1 MDVDIQKIRDLA
13 DLAIE
18 KQLLELEVTDGD
30 KCVII
35 KTGLANSATP
45 ASNTMVVTAA
55 TPSVTPTQVPSSA
68 QTPAPAPSAPAASNE
83 LTITSP
89 MVGTFYRSPSPD
101 AAPFVEIGQSVAVGQ
116 TVCIIEAMKLMNQ
129 LEAEVSGKVLRFLV
143 ENGQPVEFGQPLIV
157 LTP

>member
-35 KTGLANSATP
+35 KTGLANSVTP
-45 ASNTMVVTAA
+45 ATNTMVVTAA

>member
-18 KQLLELEVTDGD
+18 KQLLELEVADGD

-35 KTGLANSATP
+35 KTGLGSAP
-45 ASNTMVVTAA
+45 AAASTMVVTAA
-55 TPSVTPTQVPSSA
+55 A
-68 QTPAPAPSAPAASNE
+68 PAPAPTQPAAPVQQPAPAATAPAANE

-101 AAPFVEIGQSVAVGQ
+101 AAPFVDIGQSVAVGQ

-129 LEAEVSGKVLRFLV
+129 LEAEVSGKVVRFLV